1 MSCVPRREDRA
12 GVPGPLYPPS
22 SGLPGVWTL
31 QWRAKLCTLAAQL
44 LFLSG
49 AKNSL
54 QSGRV
59 QLRLGQSC
67 EGDIQAGGDRSG
79 QESCCLKQ
87 YNPGEMGDTPGE
99 TPKARQETSPKGD
112 GRPPQGQ
119 TGNPHGRWE
128 APPKEGWETLSRADR
143 KPPGEMG
150 GPPRGDS
157 RGDRRPPKGGWET
170 PVRGDGRPPKKGW
183 ETLPRG
189 GSPRADGRPQ

>member
-128 APPKEGWETLSRADR
+128 APPKRDGRPSQGQTGNLQGRWEA
-143 KPPGEMG
+143 PPGETQG
-150 GPPRGDS
+150 ETGD
-157 RGDRRPPKGGWET
+157 PPK
-170 PVRGDGRPPKKGW
+170 GDGRP
-183 ETLPRG
+183 
-189 GSPRADGRPQ
+189 Q